1 MTTPDKIKVRI
12 AVIAWREAGED
23 GAIHYDA
30 SGWSTDAS
38 DPRSQGID
46 TDEDLAAFA
55 RRARDGYGDAG
66 DSWGEPYIIEA
77 EIDAPPPPVASRIIK
92 GEVVK

>member
-23 GAIHYDA
+23 GAIHYEA
-30 SGWSTDAS
+30 RGWSTDTR
-38 DPRSQGID
+38 DPRACGFD
-46 TDEDLAAFA
+46 ADEDRADFG
-55 RRARDGYGDAG
+55 RRVRDDYGDAG
-66 DSWGEPYIIEA
+66 DTWGEPYIIEA
-77 EIDAPPPPVASRIIK
+77 EIDAPPPTIASRIIK